1 MIEQR
6 PRPLGVGPRPAI
18 QELPQ
23 LRGHL
28 GVLEHPYPVGVADL
42 PGMLVGRH
50 RPVGVALHRRG
61 IGDAQL
67 AGHKLHHRPRHIQ
80 RVLQEPAHIAHRG
93 RLQHQ
98 PEPVVLA
105 PPIPDQLL
113 IDLIEDEEPL
123 QISPRRHTLKTPVP
137 GDLRISQKF
146 QRHAPRT
153 VDLPAQP
160 TPDPR

>member
-1 MIEQR
+1 MFRDHLQIRYTHHLSAPIR
-6 PRPLGVGPRPAI
+6 PPRGA
-18 QELPQ
+18 
-23 LRGHL
+23 
-28 GVLEHPYPVGVADL
+28 
-42 PGMLVGRH
+42 
-50 RPVGVALHRRG
+50 
-61 IGDAQL
+61 
-67 AGHKLHHRPRHIQ
+67 

-123 QISPRRHTLKTPVP
+123 QVSPRRHTLKTPVP

-153 VDLPAQP
+153 
-160 TPDPR
+160 PDPRSATATSPSPPRTAER